1 MDRRTTLTLASI
13 ALLFLAAV
21 LTAALPEL
29 GLAQT
34 NLGTWKLNLAKSTY
48 SPGPAPRSQTLTFTG
63 TGLNLIDNLEG
74 IDAEGKSL
82 KGVYLHNYDGKFY
95 PTTGAPGVDS
105 TAYTRVDANIV
116 KFTRI
121 NAGKVIQSGFH
132 VISSDW
138 KTLTVITTGTGPDGR
153 EINNFAVYEKQ

>member
-1 MDRRTTLTLASI
+1 MKRRTTLTLTSI
-13 ALLFLAAV
+13 ALLFLAAA
-21 LTAALPEL
+21 LTTGVPEI

-48 SPGPAPRSQTLTFTG
+48 SPGPPPRSQTLTFTG

-74 IDAEGKSL
+74 IDPEGKPL

-105 TAYTRVDANIV
+105 TAYTRVDANVV
-116 KFTRI
+116 KFTRM
-121 NAGKVIQSGFH
+121 NAGKVVQNGLH
-132 VISSDW
+132 VISSDG
-138 KTLTVITTGTGPDGR
+138 KTLTVVTTGADVNGR
-153 EINNFAVYEKQ
+153 EITTIGVFDKQ